1 MSDNNLCSGHPPMA
15 ECDHDE
21 CGIKCK
27 RESASPSGSAA
38 EMRQTLTMCEQ
49 WMTTDLEL
57 YRSTGAPAG
66 MVSAIEYRL
75 KHIRTAL
82 GKPQNG
88 ERSDA
93 KRSLPRIVGR

>member
-1 MSDNNLCSGHPPMA
+1 LAS
-15 ECDHDE
+15 
-21 CGIKCK
+21 
-27 RESASPSGSAA
+27 SAGSAA
-38 EMRQTLTMCEQ
+38 EMRQTLTMCEH

-82 GKPQNG
+82 GKPENVKSSDG
-88 ERSDA
+88 ENNPKGTNA
-93 KRSLPRIVGR
+93 H